1 MQFRFKN
8 IDWKSPKV
16 LWGLLIVLLPEI
28 IIAQQNSPPTVKRQ
42 GLVAIVRCRMALGV
56 PSLIVWK

>member
-28 IIAQQNSPPTVKRQ
+28 II
-42 GLVAIVRCRMALGV
+42 GIIFIV
-56 PSLIVWK
+56 SLL